1 MSERR
6 FPNHCFLEFIRY
18 ASLNVLGMIGL
29 SCYILADTYFVANG
43 LGSNGLAA
51 LNLAIPVFSFIHGTG
66 LMLGM
71 GGATRYSMLRA
82 QEALNTAQAQDKTA
96 PSSSK
101 IAGMTGIRL
110 KSSVVFSHT
119 LLFGLCFGLFFVA
132 AGLFFATPLAR
143 LLGADAAVFDMCQ
156 IYLKVLLLFSPMFL
170 LNDII
175 LCFVRNDR
183 APQLAMAAMVAG
195 SLSNILL
202 DYIFIFPLKMGIFGA
217 VLATGFAPVI
227 SLMVTSPFF
236 LKKRNHFCLVKSGI
250 SFSVSGHIF
259 AGGLPSLVT
268 EVSSGI
274 VIIVF
279 NSIILSLAG
288 NLGVAA
294 YGVIANLSLVVLA
307 IYTGIAQGIQP
318 LISRYYGSSSR
329 EEIQAVLRYALVTVA
344 VLSLVIYSFV
354 FLGASWITALFNPEN
369 NAILMDIAVPGLRIY
384 FIGGLFAGLNIVL
397 SIFFTSTDR
406 AKPANV
412 ISLLRGFFVILPAAF
427 LLAGLFATAGLWAAF
442 PVTEV
447 LVAGVG
453 ISFFKKASDAI

>member
-1 MSERR
+1 MIERS
-6 FPNHCFLEFIRY
+6 FSNHCLQEFIRY

-29 SCYILADTYFVANG
+29 SCYILADTFFVANG

-71 GGATRYSMLRA
+71 GGVTRYSMLRA
-82 QEALNTAQAQDKTA
+82 QEALNTAQIQDKA
-96 PSSSK
+96 IPPSSK
-101 IAGMTGIRL
+101 ITGL
-110 KSSVVFSHT
+110 KGAPTKSSVVFSHT
-119 LLFGLCFGLFFVA
+119 LLFGLCFELVFVA

-143 LLGADAAVFDMCQ
+143 LLGADAAVFGMCQ
-156 IYLKVLLLFSPMFL
+156 IYLKVLLLFSPMFI

-175 LCFVRNDR
+175 LCFVRNDG
-183 APQLAMAAMVAG
+183 APQLAMAAMVTG

-227 SLMVTSPFF
+227 SLMVMSPFF
-236 LKKRNHFCLVKSGI
+236 LKKKNHFRLVKSGI
-250 SFSVSGHIF
+250 SFSISGHIF

-279 NSIILSLAG
+279 NIIILGLTG
-288 NLGVAA
+288 NTGVAA
-294 YGVIANLSLVVLA
+294 YGVIANLSLVVIA

-318 LISRYYGSSSR
+318 IISRYYGSGSR
-329 EEIQAVLRYALVTVA
+329 EQIQAVLRYAFVTVA
-344 VLSLVIYSFV
+344 ALSLVIYGCV
-354 FLGASWITALFNPEN
+354 FLWASGITALFNSEN
-369 NAILMDIAVPGLRIY
+369 NALLTDIAVPGLRIY
-384 FIGGLFAGLNIVL
+384 FTGGLFAGLNIVL
-397 SIFFTSTDR
+397 SIFFTSTDNPG
-406 AKPANV
+406 PANV
-412 ISLLRGFFVILPAAF
+412 LSLLRGFLVIIPMAF
-427 LLAGLFATAGLWAAF
+427 LLAKLFALTGLWAAF
-442 PVTEV
+442 PATEV

-453 ISFFKKASDAI
+453 MVLFKTKKSS